1 MTKDILLVAHFFGD
15 LGNSGNNRFSYI
27 ANMLSES
34 QHNIEVVTSD
44 FSHNRKK
51 KKEILKESLNYKIK
65 YIEEPRYLKN
75 VSLNRF
81 KSHFLMGRRLRKYL
95 QSRKKPDLIYCA
107 VPSLD
112 VAMVVAKYAK
122 KHEIHFVL
130 DIQDLWPEAFEM
142 IFNVPI
148 LKKMFFTPM
157 KIRANFIYKA
167 ADEIIAVSNTYAERA
182 LEVNRKSN
190 SAYCVYLGTELK
202 SFDMLAEKNR
212 IINKPENEFWLVYV
226 GTLGHSYDLTCVID
240 ALSILKQQGIGNIK
254 FIVLGDG
261 PLKHRFEAYAKEK
274 RISADFLGR
283 LSYGAMIGILIEC
296 DIAVNPIS
304 PRAAQSIINKHGD
317 YAAAGLPVLN
327 TQESLEYKNLVDEYK
342 MGINCNN
349 NDPVD
354 LAAKL
359 KELYENDESRKAMG
373 LNSRRLAEEKF
384 DRAQTYPLILEVI
397 NGKLGLISK

>member
-15 LGNSGNNRFSYI
+15 LGTSENNRFSYI
-27 ANMLSES
+27 ANMLSKS
-34 QHNIEVVTSD
+34 QYNIEVVTSD
-44 FSHNRKK
+44 FSHNTKK
-51 KKEILKESLNYKIK
+51 KKDILKESLNYKIK
-65 YIEEPRYLKN
+65 YIAEPSYLKN

-81 KSHFLMGRRLRKYL
+81 SSHFVMGRRLRKYL

-112 VAMVVAKYAK
+112 VARVVTKYAK
-122 KHEIHFVL
+122 KHEIHLVL

-148 LKKMFFTPM
+148 LKKIFFLPM
-157 KIRANFIYKA
+157 QMRANFIYKS
-167 ADEIIAVSNTYAERA
+167 ADEIIAVSNTYVERA
-182 LEVNRKSN
+182 MRVNKKSN
-190 SAYCVYLGTELK
+190 RPYCVYLGTELK
-202 SFDMLAEKNR
+202 TFDRLAEKNK

-240 ALSILKQQGIGNIK
+240 AVSILKHQGIENIK
-254 FIVLGDG
+254 FKVLGDG

-274 RISADFLGR
+274 KIAADFLGR
-283 LSYGAMIGILIEC
+283 LNYGAMTGILIEC

-327 TQESLEYKNLVDEYK
+327 TQESLEYKKLVDDYK

-349 NDPVD
+349 NDPDD

-359 KELYENDESRKAMG
+359 KELYENDELRKVMG

-384 DRAQTYPLILEVI
+384 DRAQTYPIILEAI
-397 NGKLGLISK
+397 NKGG

>member
-1 MTKDILLVAHFFGD
+1 M
-15 LGNSGNNRFSYI
+15 
-27 ANMLSES
+27 
-34 QHNIEVVTSD
+34 
-44 FSHNRKK
+44 
-51 KKEILKESLNYKIK
+51 
-65 YIEEPRYLKN
+65 
-75 VSLNRF
+75 
-81 KSHFLMGRRLRKYL
+81 
-95 QSRKKPDLIYCA
+95 
-107 VPSLD
+107 
-112 VAMVVAKYAK
+112 
-122 KHEIHFVL
+122 
-130 DIQDLWPEAFEM
+130 
-142 IFNVPI
+142 
-148 LKKMFFTPM
+148 
-157 KIRANFIYKA
+157 
-167 ADEIIAVSNTYAERA
+167 
-182 LEVNRKSN
+182 
-190 SAYCVYLGTELK
+190 
-202 SFDMLAEKNR
+202 
-212 IINKPENEFWLVYV
+212 
-226 GTLGHSYDLTCVID
+226 GHSYDLTCVID